1 MAIPNRK
8 YATVL
13 HPTIAALVGG
23 HYRYKEK
30 AQALSRFKHIAEHFV
45 LSKEQL
51 QSSKDHPV
59 VIFWIKGFALD
70 ETQEIAGFTGNFAR
84 MEVVTLDNGLFTLTA
99 TKVERPLA
107 SHPQKKRP
115 TSKHPNWGH
124 PVMRA
129 IKRAKPY
136 ATIQDAQSELELLHL
151 EFPEVSI
158 PGQGKLYIIVY
169 EKREGIKQPTH
180 KMVIEIAVRPEGGF
194 ILIAR
199 DNDKQPKQTA
209 SAVPESDP
217 TQMDGYFASVESLRK
232 ATRRKPITTHS
243 IATTADETGK
253 FAAVEKE
260 RKKRKKKKAPP
271 RTTAMAPSNAD
282 EAIAQARFRAAE
294 EEREK
299 RRRRKLSVFDI
310 TRKAKRDEKN

>member
-1 MAIPNRK
+1 
-8 YATVL
+8 
-13 HPTIAALVGG
+13 
-23 HYRYKEK
+23 
-30 AQALSRFKHIAEHFV
+30 
-45 LSKEQL
+45 
-51 QSSKDHPV
+51 
-59 VIFWIKGFALD
+59 
-70 ETQEIAGFTGNFAR
+70 